1 MYKDNS
7 QLRMEDFIF
16 PYGKLDPENDWVKLA
31 ALVPWEIAEERYAA
45 RFVNNGHPAHPAR
58 MALGALLIQRRL
70 KCSDQWLVKH
80 IGENPYLQYFIG
92 MKEYGPCP
100 FGASTLVAFRKR
112 FSEEDLAAI
121 LEASVPKAETG
132 KQDDS
137 DDGNDPPNS
146 GTLILDATCCPA
158 DIAYPQ
164 DIDLLNQVREKAEKT
179 VDELCKAAG
188 QKKPRMYRKRARKD
202 YLRLSKSKKRSGKA
216 IRSAIRKQLQYIR
229 RDIRYIAELVQK
241 GAKLSSK
248 QADRLNIMT
257 TVYEQQRLMFESG
270 THSIPR
276 RIVSLAQPWVRP
288 IVRGKA
294 HANTEFGSKLHIS
307 LVDGYA
313 RIERLD
319 FEPFNE
325 SEDLWRAVAR
335 YRERYGCYPERILAD
350 KIYRSRQTLA
360 FCKEHGIRLS
370 GPALGKPPKAPG
382 LSRQAKKLEYQDNC
396 DRNAVEGVF
405 GTVKTA
411 YGLDCVMARLQET
424 AVCVIGVALLLSNLS
439 LSLRAALALFCLMLL
454 LFVLPRLRS
463 RAYLIVK
470 FRVNPLLL
478 PLGDLHRLVH
488 HAAILRRGAAGP
500 VVVKAVGDLGTAG
513 RSLIDGVIVNRRLL
527 RGFRLFRGVSLR
539 RLSGNRLPGFLLGRD
554 LTGGRGIV
562 QNAVDHVLVLLGGQL
577 GGTQGI
583 FPQKLRHFLKA
594 HIVAVMGLLPVAV
607 AKHHHIGNGKAVSL
621 EVGGVVG
628 VELAVDAFQRV
639 VSRSGAVYT
648 RS

>member
-1 MYKDNS
+1 MYKNNS
-7 QLRMEDFIF
+7 QLRIEDFVF

-411 YGLDCVMARLQET
+411 YGLDRVMARLQET
-424 AVCVIGVALLLSNLS
+424 AICVIGVALLLSNLAK
-439 LSLRAALALFCLMLL
+439 SLRAALTLFGRICLLV
-454 LFVLPRLRS
+454 VLPWLRS
-463 RAYLIVK
+463 RAYVGFTALTFCRWERTPGKNQAETPYTKEGRQIHFERTKKKKIQARLDEMYSEKTAQIILHGKWNKLNNFEFIMNRAYALNRDKLKCRVCGGWLISGTPYAHRINPNLPLNKVN
-470 FRVNPLLL
+470 RVNNLVS
-478 PLGDLHRLVH
+478 LHKKCFMAVNDPNYD
-488 HAAILRRGAAGP
+488 INQFD
-500 VVVKAVGDLGTAG
+500 VKAQNKIIGYREKL
-513 RSLIDGVIVNRRLL
+513 VISHTRNNQSALMERRV
-527 RGFRLFRGVSLR
+527 R
-539 RLSGNRLPGFLLGRD
+539 
-554 LTGGRGIV
+554 
-562 QNAVDHVLVLLGGQL
+562 
-577 GGTQGI
+577 
-583 FPQKLRHFLKA
+583 
-594 HIVAVMGLLPVAV
+594 
-607 AKHHHIGNGKAVSL
+607 
-621 EVGGVVG
+621 
-628 VELAVDAFQRV
+628 
-639 VSRSGAVYT
+639 
-648 RS
+648 

>member
-7 QLRMEDFIF
+7 QLRIEDFVF
-16 PYGKLDPENDWVKLA
+16 PYGKLDSENDWVKLA
-31 ALVPWEIAEERYAA
+31 TLVPWEVAEERYAA
-45 RFVNNGHPAHPAR
+45 RFVNNGHPAHSAR

-92 MKEYGPCP
+92 MKEYGSCP
-100 FGASTLVAFRKR
+100 FGASTLVTFRKR

-121 LEASVPKAETG
+121 LEASVPKSEE
-132 KQDDS
+132 KDDT

-146 GTLILDATCCPA
+146 GTLVLDATCCPA

-164 DIDLLNQVREKAEKT
+164 DIDLLNQARENAEKT
-179 VDELCKAAG
+179 VDELCKVTG

-202 YLRLSKSKKRSGKA
+202 YLRLSKSKKRSAKA
-216 IRSAIRKQLQYIR
+216 IRSAVRKQLQYIR
-229 RDIRYIAELVQK
+229 RDIGYIAEMIQN

-248 QADRLNIMT
+248 QADRLNIVT
-257 TVYEQQRLMFESG
+257 TVYEQQRIMFESG

-276 RIVSLAQPWVRP
+276 RIVSLTQPWVRP

-294 HANTEFGSKLHIS
+294 HANTEFGPKLHIS

-335 YRERYGCYPERILAD
+335 YRERYGCYPKRILAD

-370 GPALGKPPKAPG
+370 GPALGKPPQNPT
-382 LSRQAKKLEYQDNC
+382 LSRQAKKQEYQDCC

-411 YGLDCVMARLQET
+411 YGLGHITVRLQET
-424 AVCVIGVALLLSNLS
+424 AVCVIGVALLLLNLS
-439 LSLRAALALFCLMLL
+439 RSLRAALALFYF
-454 LFVLPRLRS
+454 LFV
-463 RAYLIVK
+463 V
-470 FRVNPLLL
+470 
-478 PLGDLHRLVH
+478 
-488 HAAILRRGAAGP
+488 AILPGLWSTPYLSVPSASG
-500 VVVKAVGDLGTAG
+500 
-513 RSLIDGVIVNRRLL
+513 
-527 RGFRLFRGVSLR
+527 GVSLY
-539 RLSGNRLPGFLLGRD
+539 S
-554 LTGGRGIV
+554 
-562 QNAVDHVLVLLGGQL
+562 
-577 GGTQGI
+577 
-583 FPQKLRHFLKA
+583 
-594 HIVAVMGLLPVAV
+594 
-607 AKHHHIGNGKAVSL
+607 
-621 EVGGVVG
+621 
-628 VELAVDAFQRV
+628 
-639 VSRSGAVYT
+639 
-648 RS
+648 